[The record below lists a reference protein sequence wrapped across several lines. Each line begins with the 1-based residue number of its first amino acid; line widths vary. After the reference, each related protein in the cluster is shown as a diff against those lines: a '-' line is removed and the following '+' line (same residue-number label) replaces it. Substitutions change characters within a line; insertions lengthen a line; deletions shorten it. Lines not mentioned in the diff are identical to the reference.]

1 MGKNTETEKK
11 RYVVAPGASFVGQ
24 KKTYGPGDPIDESAF
39 KKAEHFKKMLSS
51 TPPKIIE
58 APPKAAKDEK
68 AEDTKSGGLDRKAL
82 EAIAINNGLL
92 KPDQLLSIEDEELKD
107 ILEGAGLLK

>member
-1 MGKNTETEKK
+1 MGKNTETGKK

-24 KKTYGPGDPIDESAF
+24 KKTYSPGDPIDESAF
-39 KKAEHFKKMLSS
+39 KKLEHFKKMLSGD
-51 TPPKIIE
+51 PPKIIE

-68 AEDTKSGGLDRKAL
+68 KGDTGDGGIDRKAL
-82 EAIAINNGLL
+82 EAIAVNNGLL
-92 KPDQLLSIEDEELKD
+92 KHDQLSAIDDEELKN